1 MKGLMSFSLINV
13 ISLLKKILIFFVLFS
28 LLLILLGFINY
39 LKPLEKLKIKN
50 SLYDEVKILKIDGEI
65 FRDLNK
71 NNSLDIYED
80 HRLDSKLR
88 SDDLLNKMTIEE
100 KVGQMF
106 HPPFTLKPD
115 IWMLIYE
122 IAIRGN
128 KSTEAQI
135 LFNNISHF
143 NLYGNPSPAEL
154 ANKINHFQEIASRS
168 RLGVP
173 ITISSDP
180 IHEVPK
186 GGGVASFSVDGF
198 SKWPSQLGFAAT
210 NDSLIIENFA
220 QIVKE
225 EYLAVGIRTALHP
238 MSDLATDPR
247 WARNFGTFGSN
258 ALLSSDMTI
267 AYMNGFQG
275 NTISSESVLTMVKHF
290 PGGGPQQNGLDPHLY
305 SGRNQTY
312 PGNNFDYHLIPFKDA
327 INNNLKVIMPYY
339 GIPIG
344 QTNEDVAMAYNE
356 YILTDLLRE
365 ELGFSGVIC
374 SDWGIITGR
383 HWGVDELSIAD
394 RYEKSI
400 NAGIDQYG
408 GETETSY
415 LIKLIKENIISEG
428 RINESVK
435 RILVNKFELGLFD
448 DPYVD
453 ENKIKDRVNTKK
465 NIEAGL
471 DAQRKSIVLLENNG
485 ALPLKKGMKIFVDGL
500 DSNIAKDFGVLVKDP
515 SDADVI
521 IMYIHTVFNGNQES
535 GLNRVFDNFLS
546 TLFPNG
552 DLNFNSEIHTRVENY
567 SKDKELI
574 VVVDLNRPA
583 ILEDIKKLSSSLI
596 GTFGVSDRIM
606 FEGIFGEFSPT
617 GKLPFEIPSSMESV
631 LNQKEDVPDDSL
643 NPTYE
648 MGYGI
653 SY

>member
-1 MKGLMSFSLINV
+1 MLV
-13 ISLLKKILIFFVLFS
+13 VLA
-28 LLLILLGFINY
+28 LINY
-39 LKPLEKLKIKN
+39 LKPLEKFKIKN

-71 NNSLDIYED
+71 NSSLDIYED
-80 HRLDSKLR
+80 HRLDAGLR
-88 SDDLLNKMTIEE
+88 ADDLLNKMEIEE

-135 LFNNISHF
+135 LFDNISHF

-168 RLGVP
+168 RLGIPV
-173 ITISSDP
+173 TISSDP

-258 ALLSSDMTI
+258 ALLSSNMTI

-275 NTISSESVLTMVKHF
+275 NTINSESVLTMVKHF

-471 DAQRKSIVLLENNG
+471 EAQRKSIVLLENNG

-500 DSNIAKDFGVLVKDP
+500 DNNIAKDFGVLVKDP

>member
-1 MKGLMSFSLINV
+1 MKGLMSSSLINV

-28 LLLILLGFINY
+28 LLLIFLGFINY

-115 IWMLIYE
+115 IWMLVYE

-135 LFNNISHF
+135 LFDNISHF

-290 PGGGPQQNGLDPHLY
+290 PGGGPQQKGLDPHLY

-448 DPYVD
+448 EPYVD
-453 ENKIKDRVNTKK
+453 ENKINDRVNTKK

-471 DAQRKSIVLLENNG
+471 EAQRKSIVLLENNG

-500 DSNIAKDFGVLVKDP
+500 DNNIAKDFGVLVKDP

>member
-28 LLLILLGFINY
+28 VLLIFLGFINY

-71 NNSLDIYED
+71 NNSLDVYED

-135 LFNNISHF
+135 LFDNISHF

-210 NDSLIIENFA
+210 NNSLIIENFA

-290 PGGGPQQNGLDPHLY
+290 PGGGPQQKGLDPHLY

-500 DSNIAKDFGVLVKDP
+500 DNNIAKDFGVLVKDP

>member
-28 LLLILLGFINY
+28 LLLIFLGFINY

-135 LFNNISHF
+135 LFDNISHF

-365 ELGFSGVIC
+365 ELGFNGVIC

-448 DPYVD
+448 EPYVD
-453 ENKIKDRVNTKK
+453 ENKINDRVNTKK

-471 DAQRKSIVLLENNG
+471 EAQRKSIVLLENNG

-500 DSNIAKDFGVLVKDP
+500 DNNIAKDFGVLVKDP

>member
-28 LLLILLGFINY
+28 LLLIFLGFINY

-50 SLYDEVKILKIDGEI
+50 SLYDEVKTLKIDGEI

-135 LFNNISHF
+135 LFDNISHF

-453 ENKIKDRVNTKK
+453 ENKINDRVNTKK

-471 DAQRKSIVLLENNG
+471 EAQRKSIVLLENNG

-500 DSNIAKDFGVLVKDP
+500 DNNIAKDFGVLVKDP

>member
-1 MKGLMSFSLINV
+1 MKGLTIFSLINV
-13 ISLLKKILIFFVLFS
+13 ISLLKKILTFFALFS
-28 LLLILLGFINY
+28 ILLIFLGFINY

-71 NNSLDIYED
+71 NNALDIYED

-135 LFNNISHF
+135 LFDNISHF

-168 RLGVP
+168 RLGIPV
-173 ITISSDP
+173 TISSDP

-275 NTISSESVLTMVKHF
+275 NTINNKSVLTMVKHF

-448 DPYVD
+448 EPYVD
-453 ENKIKDRVNTKK
+453 ENKINDRVNTKK

-471 DAQRKSIVLLENNG
+471 EAQRKSIVLLENNG

-500 DSNIAKDFGVLVKDP
+500 DNNIAKDFGVLVKDP

>member
-28 LLLILLGFINY
+28 LLLIFLGFINY

-135 LFNNISHF
+135 LFDNISHF

-275 NTISSESVLTMVKHF
+275 NTINSESVLTMVKHF

-465 NIEAGL
+465 SIEAGL

>member
-1 MKGLMSFSLINV
+1 MKGLMSSSLINV

-28 LLLILLGFINY
+28 VLLIFLGFINY

-71 NNSLDIYED
+71 NNSLDVYED

-135 LFNNISHF
+135 LFDNISHF

-290 PGGGPQQNGLDPHLY
+290 PGGGPQQKGLDPHLY

-471 DAQRKSIVLLENNG
+471 EAQRKSIVLLENNG

-500 DSNIAKDFGVLVKDP
+500 DNNIAKDFGVLVKDP

-596 GTFGVSDRIM
+596 GTFGVSDQIM

>member
-28 LLLILLGFINY
+28 VLLIFLGFINY

-135 LFNNISHF
+135 LFDNISHF

-210 NDSLIIENFA
+210 NNSLIIENFA

-275 NTISSESVLTMVKHF
+275 NTINSESVLTMVKHF

-453 ENKIKDRVNTKK
+453 ENKINDRVNTKK

-471 DAQRKSIVLLENNG
+471 EAQRKSIVLLENNG

-500 DSNIAKDFGVLVKDP
+500 DNNIAKDFGVLVKDP

-596 GTFGVSDRIM
+596 GTFGVSDQIM

>member
-28 LLLILLGFINY
+28 LLLIFLGFINY

-50 SLYDEVKILKIDGEI
+50 SLYDEVKILKIGGEI

-135 LFNNISHF
+135 LFDNISHF

-210 NDSLIIENFA
+210 NDSLIIKNFA

-290 PGGGPQQNGLDPHLY
+290 PGGGPQQKGLDPHLY

-453 ENKIKDRVNTKK
+453 ENTINDRVNTKK

-471 DAQRKSIVLLENNG
+471 EAQRKSIVLLENNG
-485 ALPLKKGMKIFVDGL
+485 VLPLKKGMKIFVDGL
-500 DSNIAKDFGVLVKDP
+500 DGNIAKDFGVLVKDP

>member
-28 LLLILLGFINY
+28 LLLIFLGFINY

-71 NNSLDIYED
+71 NNSLDVYED

-135 LFNNISHF
+135 LFDNISHF

-210 NDSLIIENFA
+210 NNSLIIENFA

-465 NIEAGL
+465 SIEAGL

>member
-28 LLLILLGFINY
+28 LLLIFLGFINY

-50 SLYDEVKILKIDGEI
+50 SLYDEVKTLKIDGEI

-135 LFNNISHF
+135 LFDNISHF

-210 NDSLIIENFA
+210 NNSLIIENFA

-275 NTISSESVLTMVKHF
+275 NTINSESVLTMVKHF

-453 ENKIKDRVNTKK
+453 ENKINDRVNTKK

-471 DAQRKSIVLLENNG
+471 EAQRKSIVLLENNG

-567 SKDKELI
+567 SKNKELI

-631 LNQKEDVPDDSL
+631 LNQKEDMPDDSL